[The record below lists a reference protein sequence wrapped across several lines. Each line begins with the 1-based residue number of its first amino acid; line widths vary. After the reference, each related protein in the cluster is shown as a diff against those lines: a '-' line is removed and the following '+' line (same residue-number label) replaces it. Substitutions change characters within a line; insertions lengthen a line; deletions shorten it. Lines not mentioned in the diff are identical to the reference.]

1 MSLLDR
7 FRDIKEYRKFSK
19 LLYAGEE
26 LEAVALF
33 SHLTLSNGLKHI
45 AMARFGYA
53 LMRLGRYGQAIF
65 AYEEAISAEL
75 NWGKRKKKANSQYLI
90 AYCEIFSEVASS
102 RLELREFKN
111 WQDRVVYLDCLPASK
126 FLKRYELLL
135 PSLLS

>member
-33 SHLTLSNGLKHI
+33 SHLTLSNGLRHI
-45 AMARFGYA
+45 AMARFGNA
-53 LMRLGRYGQAIF
+53 LMRLGRYGQATS

-90 AYCEIFSEVASS
+90 AYCEFFSEVASS
-102 RLELREFKN
+102 RRELREFKN

-126 FLKRYELLL
+126 FLKRYEL
-135 PSLLS
+135 PFPRLLS